1 MYDDDDVLAGSLPSH
16 STFHTDVGSPPPPP
30 PPAKAQVSTPA
41 EKNAMRRSR
50 DASPGVSS
58 DGGSGSK
65 PSTPGARPFLRKG
78 SRVEPSALARI
89 KRDGASPIT
98 APNASPDLRSQDGA
112 FNSGSKWGD
121 VQERGHGQGRGSS
134 GGGGG
139 GGGFQF
145 DPLPE
150 TSPAQVRRPASS
162 KGGGSGIAEGM
173 QRPPPSPH
181 SSPAFKSQSENNN
194 VRNSGSNNMPSYTR
208 PPPSSYI
215 AAGDASAHTHSSGS
229 HGIELDNNNSYAAQL
244 ELSTTLDTD
253 WQAAQHRRQET
264 QRARER
270 CVHSCALQFLF
281 LRSCSLPSQ
290 AQSLDWHLVC

>member
-16 STFHTDVGSPPPPP
+16 SAFHTDVGSPPPPP
-30 PPAKAQVSTPA
+30 PPAKAQVSTPT

-50 DASPGVSS
+50 DASPGESS

-139 GGGFQF
+139 GFQF

-150 TSPAQVRRPASS
+150 TSPAQVRRPVPS

-194 VRNSGSNNMPSYTR
+194 NVRNSGSNNMPSYPR
-208 PPPSSYI
+208 PAPSSSL
-215 AAGDASAHTHSSGS
+215 AAGNASAHAHSSGS
-229 HGIELDNNNSYAAQL
+229 HDIGLNNDNSYDAQF

-253 WQAAQHRRQET
+253 WQVAQQRRQET
-264 QRARER
+264 QRVRQR
-270 CVHSCALQFLF
+270 CVLQFL
-281 LRSCSLPSQ
+281 LLQSCSLPSQ
-290 AQSLDWHLVC
+290 AQSFDWYLVC